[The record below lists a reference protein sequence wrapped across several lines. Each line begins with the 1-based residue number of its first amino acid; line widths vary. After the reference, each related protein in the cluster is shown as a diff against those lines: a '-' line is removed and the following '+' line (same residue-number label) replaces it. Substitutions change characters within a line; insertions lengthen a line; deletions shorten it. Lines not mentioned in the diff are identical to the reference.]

1 MSRFLER
8 LASGPPIVADGGMGA
23 VLASAVP
30 RIRCPEEANL
40 RAPESVVDV
49 HLGYI
54 RAGADLIETNTFGA
68 NRPKLAEHFLDEDFE
83 RINSEG
89 VRLAREA
96 RDVSGRDV
104 FIAGAIGPDSSRA
117 YAEQATVLEG
127 RGADLFMLETFFDLD
142 DLEAAVA
149 AVRSVSSLPIVTLMS
164 FDSEG
169 ETIAG
174 VSAHT
179 AGERLRALG
188 VAAFGA
194 NHGAGP
200 NAALRAL
207 GDMAGDGV
215 LAALPNV
222 GLASMSGQRIVF
234 PHATPAYFG
243 EFAAQARALGAGI
256 IGGCC
261 GTTPAQIAA
270 IRAAVDENQTP
281 AGPLLVRERSQA
293 TRPAPSSERTQLQR
307 MFDDGTFVVS
317 VQLDPPLG
325 ANPEALIETARAVR
339 DTNKAQF
346 VDVNDNPRARARMSG
361 IMASVAIERFTGVE
375 TIPHLTPRD
384 MTLTGLESILLGAHA
399 EGVRNILAV
408 TGDPPESGD
417 YPGKHTVYDVDAIG
431 LVELL
436 SKLNRGE
443 DWHGRAIDAPT
454 SFFPGVAV
462 NPTADD
468 LGLEVERFHR
478 KVAAGARF
486 AMTQVLFDLESL
498 EAFRERIGGWPIPV
512 LVGVWP
518 VRTVETLVRVHN
530 ETPGMVV
537 PEHVQQRYTRAGANP
552 REVGGELGPRA
563 DRGRAC
569 ARGRRVRHGTVPRA
583 DERRRLSPRA
593 SARRARAGGHRRR
606 ARRVEHATHDRGRHA
621 VAAGRAEACR
631 EDRGFD
637 RAARIDRG
645 RAGVSM
651 LDVAC
656 DRRDEARDGAVPVRV
671 LRQRLRRLPDTA
683 RRALQRPVLRIADD
697 RDRDA
702 GLRIDE
708 RQCERGREARYT

>member
-8 LASGPPIVADGGMGA
+8 LAAGPPIVADGGMGA
-23 VLASAVP
+23 VLSSAVP

-54 RAGADLIETNTFGA
+54 RAGAELIETNTFGA
-68 NRPKLAEHFLDEDFE
+68 NRPKLAEHFLDDELE
-83 RINSEG
+83 RINGEG

-96 RDVSGRDV
+96 REVSGRDV
-104 FIAGAIGPDSSRA
+104 FIAGAIGPDSSRG
-117 YAEQATVLEG
+117 YAEQATILEG

-142 DLEAAVA
+142 DLEAAVR
-149 AVRSVSSLPIVTLMS
+149 AVASVSRLPVVALMS
-164 FDSEG
+164 FDAEG

-174 VSAHT
+174 VSARD
-179 AGERLRALG
+179 AGERLRTLG

-200 NAALRAL
+200 AAALRAL
-207 GDMAGDGV
+207 GDMAVDGGV

-222 GLASMSGQRIVF
+222 GLASMSGHRIVF

-243 EFAAQARALGAGI
+243 QFAAQARALGAGI

-270 IRAAVDENQTP
+270 IRSAVDENLSP
-281 AGPLLVRERSQA
+281 AGPLLVRERAQA
-293 TRPAPSSERTQLQR
+293 SRPSAASERTRLQR
-307 MFDDGTFVVS
+307 LLDDGTFVVS

-325 ANPEALIETARAVR
+325 ANPEALIDTAVAVR

-408 TGDPPESGD
+408 TGDPPEAGD
-417 YPGKHTVYDVDAIG
+417 YPGRGGVYEVDSIG

-436 SKLNRGE
+436 ARLNRGE
-443 DWHGRAIDAPT
+443 DHHGRAIDAPT

-468 LGLEVERFHR
+468 LGLEAERFHR
-478 KVAAGARF
+478 KIAAGARF
-486 AMTQVLFDLESL
+486 AMTQILFDLEAL
-498 EAFRERIGGWPIPV
+498 EAFGERIGGWPIPV
-512 LVGVWP
+512 LVGIWP
-518 VRTVETLVRVHN
+518 IRTVETLIRVHN
-530 ETPGMVV
+530 ETPGIVV
-537 PEHVQQRYTRAGANP
+537 PEHVQERYLRAGANA
-552 REVGGELGPRA
+552 REVGGQLGHELIEA
-563 DRGRAC
+563 S
-569 ARGRRVRHGTVPRA
+569 
-583 DERRRLSPRA
+583 RRLADGVYVMAPF
-593 SARRARAGGHRRR
+593 
-606 ARRVEHATHDRGRHA
+606 RVPMNVVDFLPELQPGAHAPVDTA
-621 VAAGRAEACR
+621 
-631 EDRGFD
+631 
-637 RAARIDRG
+637 
-645 RAGVSM
+645 
-651 LDVAC
+651 
-656 DRRDEARDGAVPVRV
+656 AVPAESSTGR
-671 LRQRLRRLPDTA
+671 TTE
-683 RRALQRPVLRIADD
+683 
-697 RDRDA
+697 A
-702 GLRIDE
+702 G
-708 RQCERGREARYT
+708 TP